1 MDQLQNK
8 IVMITVAASGLG
20 TAFSQ
25 AAAAAGAAVVLTD
38 IDEGAGRALSE
49 TLTQAGAT
57 TMFLRLDVRHEA
69 SWHEAMSQVERRFG
83 RLDVLVNNAG
93 IALRGSIAD
102 CSLEDWRR
110 TLDVNL
116 TGVFLG
122 CRSALP
128 LMRQAGGSIIN
139 VSSIYGLVGGEQV
152 AAYCAAKGGVTLL
165 TRSAALHGATCSPQ
179 IRVNSIHPGFVETPM
194 VQGSL
199 ASLDS
204 AAAAASRARIEGI
217 TPLGRLAAPDD
228 IAGIFLLLA
237 SDASRY
243 ITGAQFTVDGGL
255 TAQ

>member
-1 MDQLQNK
+1 MYALRDK
-8 IVMITVAASGLG
+8 IVMLTGAASGLG
-20 TAFSQ
+20 AAFSR
-25 AAAAAGAAVVLTD
+25 AAAEAGATVVLTD
-38 IDEGAGRALSE
+38 IDECAGRALSD
-49 TLTQAGAT
+49 TLAEAGAT
-57 TMFLRLDVRHEA
+57 TLFQRLDVRREA
-69 SWHEAMSQVERRFG
+69 AWHDVMAELNGRFG

-102 CSLEDWRR
+102 CPLDDWQR

-122 CRSALP
+122 CRAALP

-139 VSSIYGLVGGEQV
+139 VSSIYGLVGGDQV

-165 TRSAALHGATCSPQ
+165 TRSAALHGAKCSPPV
-179 IRVNSIHPGFVETPM
+179 RVNSIHPGFVETPM
-194 VQGSL
+194 VQGSMAL
-199 ASLDS
+199 LEGP
-204 AAAAASRARIEGI
+204 AAAAARARIEGM
-217 TPLGRLAAPDD
+217 TPLGHLATPDD
-228 IAGIFLLLA
+228 IVGIFLLLA